1 MFTRILIAAGLSLAF
16 AHGPAAAAELT
27 PDGVEKA
34 GEACTDL
41 NEYGPVE
48 TVTTVEDGLGD
59 YLIWV
64 KDKDGDLWMCNANAA
79 GAVFT
84 NVLMEGDLLKG
95 DGAAFLGVER
105 VNDGGIPGYE
115 PYVVAEALCANVG
128 SYIEEM
134 EVVVT
139 VEDGMGDY
147 LTWLKNAN
155 DELWVCNASASAK
168 LYSFEPVDAPV
179 NDFEPIEL
187 RYA

>member
-16 AHGPAAAAELT
+16 AHGPASAAEPT
-27 PDGVEKA
+27 PAGVEKA
-34 GEACTDL
+34 GEACTTL

-48 TVTTVEDGLGD
+48 TVKTVEDGLGD

-64 KDKDGDLWMCNANAA
+64 KDKDGDLWMCNANAE

-95 DGAAFLGVER
+95 DGPAFLGVEPTS
-105 VNDGGIPGYE
+105 GGIRGYE
-115 PYVVAEALCANVG
+115 PNVVAEALCASVG
-128 SYIEEM
+128 RYMEEM

-147 LTWLKNAN
+147 LVWLKNAEE
-155 DELWVCNASASAK
+155 ELWVCNASGDAK
-168 LYSFEPVDAPV
+168 LYSFEPVDMPV
-179 NDFEPIEL
+179 NDFESVEL